1 MQTQKLLGRRI
12 RSLRQ
17 GKSLTQQQLGERAH
31 LNYKYLGALERG
43 EENPSLL
50 VLERIATA
58 LDVEL
63 LDLFHF
69 AHEEASP
76 RMLRKSLSRLL
87 ARADTGQLQSICK
100 VVNPLLK

>member
-1 MQTQKLLGRRI
+1 MQTQKLVGRRI

-17 GKSLTQQQLGERAH
+17 AKRLTQQQLGERAH

-63 LDLFHF
+63 LDLFRF
-69 AHEEASP
+69 AHEESHP
-76 RMLRKSLSRLL
+76 TMLKRSLNRLL
-87 ARADTGQLQSICK
+87 AGADAGQLQLVCK
-100 VVNPLLK
+100 VVNALLK

>member
-1 MQTQKLLGRRI
+1 METQKLVGRRI

-17 GKSLTQQQLGERAH
+17 AKGFTQQDLGERAQ

-58 LDVEL
+58 LAVEL
-63 LDLFHF
+63 LDLFQF
-69 AHEEASP
+69 AHEETSRKA
-76 RMLRKSLSRLL
+76 LRKSLNELV
-87 ARADTGQLQSICK
+87 AGADAPQLQLACK
-100 VVNPLLK
+100 LLKSLLR

>member
-17 GKSLTQQQLGERAH
+17 AKGLTQQQLGERAH
-31 LNYKYLGALERG
+31 LNYKYLGAVERG

-58 LDVEL
+58 LAVEL

-69 AHEEASP
+69 THEEPSSKA
-76 RMLRKSLSRLL
+76 LRQGLNRLL
-87 ARADTGQLQSICK
+87 AGAGTAELQMACKLLRA
-100 VVNPLLK
+100 LLR

>member
-1 MQTQKLLGRRI
+1 METQKLLGHRI

-17 GKSLTQQQLGERAH
+17 AKRLTQQQLGERAH

-50 VLERIATA
+50 VLERIAMA
-58 LDVEL
+58 LDAEL

-69 AHEEASP
+69 AHEETSP
-76 RMLRKSLSRLL
+76 RTLRKTFNRLL
-87 ARADTGQLQSICK
+87 AGADAAQLQLACK
-100 VVNPLLK
+100 LLKSLLR